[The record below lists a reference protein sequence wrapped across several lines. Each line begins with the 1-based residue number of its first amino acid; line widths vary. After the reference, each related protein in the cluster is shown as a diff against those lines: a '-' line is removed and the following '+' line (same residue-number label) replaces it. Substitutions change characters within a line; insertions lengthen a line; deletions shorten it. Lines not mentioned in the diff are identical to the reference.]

1 MSKGEREEANLLSES
16 DDYRDDDQVTSQQ
29 DVYSEDGDHYEDGR
43 PSSEVVERDYKIL
56 DEEDERERLLARGG
70 GSGGFPLL
78 FNGGDTSGDKVKI
91 GKRERRKLKR
101 EARRDRKHGRP
112 GEASELMYEMEEGGR
127 RSESESSRNSSESDQ
142 QRLGAVLGQKTVSI
156 SGTVTWSL
164 LRCKQVTSGPHVEA
178 YHHTHRHCHPLHR
191 HSSCSISGFQTLP

>member
-1 MSKGEREEANLLSES
+1 MSKGEREETNLLSES
-16 DDYRDDDQVTSQQ
+16 DDYRDDDHITSQQ
-29 DVYSEDGDHYEDGR
+29 DVHSEDGDHYEDGR
-43 PSSEVVERDYKIL
+43 PSSEVAERDYKIL

-70 GSGGFPLL
+70 GSGGFPLP

-112 GEASELMYEMEEGGR
+112 GEASELMYELEEGGR

-142 QRLGAVLGQKTVSI
+142 QRLRVVLGQKTVSV
-156 SGTVTWSL
+156 SGTVT
-164 LRCKQVTSGPHVEA
+164 
-178 YHHTHRHCHPLHR
+178 
-191 HSSCSISGFQTLP
+191 